1 MDTEELTLMEA
12 RVAQARTLIAEARTL
27 GEDTADVEALVAKLE
42 SLLAE
47 LRRENGEPTG
57 PGKIN

>member
-12 RVAQARTLIAEARTL
+12 RVAQARTVIAEARTL
-27 GEDTADVEALVAKLE
+27 GEDTSEIEALLAQLE

-47 LRRENGEPTG
+47 LRRAPSG
-57 PGKIN
+57 PGKVN